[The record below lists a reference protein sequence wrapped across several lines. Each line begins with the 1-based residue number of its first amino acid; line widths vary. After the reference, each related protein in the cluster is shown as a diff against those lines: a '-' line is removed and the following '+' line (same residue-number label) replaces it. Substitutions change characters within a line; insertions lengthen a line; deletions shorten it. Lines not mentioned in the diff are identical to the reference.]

1 MMKKRLILAILLTIT
16 AAFLFGHKPIF
27 DDLFHGDFESALVIQ
42 EPQVSQITYHEFTD
56 EEPVFWITF
65 LGEKDEEIQ
74 LVLNVP
80 YREKFSTMEVY
91 MALFRQVSDDL
102 DAAWDRLVTVEFP
115 FESPPNHQMVRLYS
129 GLYEREF
136 FHEPFSNTDSWFVLR
151 QRFTPSE
158 RGVYSVAVWPEQAFL
173 PGGKIG
179 FSIGVLERFTP
190 FDLFKLPQW
199 IEGIRQFHAE

>member
-1 MMKKRLILAILLTIT
+1 MMKKGLMLALLLTIT
-16 AAFLFGHKPIF
+16 AALLFGHKPIF
-27 DDLFHGDFESALVIQ
+27 DDLFHGDFENALVIR

-74 LVLNVP
+74 IVLNVP
-80 YREKFSTMEVY
+80 YQEKFSDMEVY

-102 DAAWDRLVTVEFP
+102 DTVWDRFATGEFP
-115 FESPPNHQMVRLYS
+115 FEAPLNHQMVLLYS

-151 QRFTPSE
+151 QRFTPLE
-158 RGVYSVAVWPEQAFL
+158 RGVYYVAIWPEQSFS

-190 FDLFKLPQW
+190 LDLFKLPQW
-199 IEGIRQFHAE
+199 IEGIRQFHEE